1 MAKSMV
7 NPVLQAKQQGMAL
20 LMALV
25 MLAIAMTLAAGIW
38 YNSRL
43 SLFRSHNLQ
52 QNMQAQHL
60 SRGLLVWASDIL
72 EKDYME
78 AEQAYDSH
86 SDPWQQGIKG
96 LIVEQAV
103 LSGELVGMNHLFNIN
118 NLVIDQQV
126 STVHLDYFI
135 RLLTALNLDVH
146 IADKIIDWIDADQ
159 ETRPGGAEDFAYA
172 GENPPYKT
180 AGKPFLHI
188 LQLKLLAG
196 LDEDQFQRL
205 LPYVSALPIE
215 NGATK
220 MNINTLQPIMI
231 KALDPAI
238 KEELAIR
245 IHQQGQANFTR
256 LDDFYQFEEMKFLLE
271 LKQNKDIIN
280 QLIDVRTLFLQA
292 KTQVDFKESSHL
304 AYALLKR
311 NNNGASRVL
320 MRSSTPFIE

>member
-1 MAKSMV
+1 MAEPMTKIMMPS
-7 NPVLQAKQQGMAL
+7 KQQGMAL

-86 SDPWQQGIKG
+86 SDPWHQGIQG
-96 LIVEQAV
+96 LIVEQSV
-103 LSGELVGMNHLFNIN
+103 LSGDLTGMNHLFNIN
-118 NLVIDQQV
+118 NLVIDQQD
-126 STVHLDYFI
+126 STVHLEYFT
-135 RLLTALNLDVH
+135 RLLNALNLDIK

-159 ETRPGGAEDFAYA
+159 EPRPGGAEDFAYA

-180 AGKPFLHI
+180 AGRAFLHI
-188 LQLKLLAG
+188 QQLQLLAG
-196 LDEDQFQRL
+196 MDDDQFQRL
-205 LPYVSALPIE
+205 RPYVSALPIE
-215 NGATK
+215 NSPTK
-220 MNINTLQPIMI
+220 MNINTLPSIMI

-245 IHQQGQANFTR
+245 IYQQGQANFTR
-256 LDDFYQFEEMKFLLE
+256 IEDFYEFEDLSYLPELQNNKEIVNLLIGV
-271 LKQNKDIIN
+271 Q
-280 QLIDVRTLFLQA
+280 TLFLQA
-292 KTQVDFKESSHL
+292 KTQVDFKESSHV

-311 NNNGASRVL
+311 DDNGASRVL
-320 MRSSTPFIE
+320 MRSSAPFIE

>member
-1 MAKSMV
+1 MAEFVVKPKK
-7 NPVLQAKQQGMAL
+7 NQQGMAL

-25 MLAIAMTLAAGIW
+25 MVAIAMTLATGIW

-60 SRGLLVWASDIL
+60 SRGLLIWASDIL

-78 AEQAYDSH
+78 SGQAYDTH
-86 SDPWQQGIKG
+86 SDPWHQGIQG
-96 LIVEQAV
+96 LIVEQSL
-103 LSGELVGMNHLFNIN
+103 LSGDLTGMNHLFNIN

-126 STVHLDYFI
+126 STVHLDYFT
-135 RLLTALNLDVH
+135 RLLTSLNLDVH
-146 IADKIIDWIDADQ
+146 IADKVIDWIDADQ
-159 ETRPGGAEDFAYA
+159 EPRPGGAEDFAYA
-172 GENPPYKT
+172 GESPPYKT

-188 LQLKLLAG
+188 QQLKLLAG
-196 LDEDQFQRL
+196 MDDDQFQRL

-220 MNINTLQPIMI
+220 MNINTMPPLMI

-238 KEELAIR
+238 KEQLAIR
-245 IHQQGQANFTR
+245 IYQQGQASFTR
-256 LDDFYQFEEMKFLLE
+256 LDDFYEFEGVKFLLE
-271 LKQNKDIIN
+271 LQPNKEIIN
-280 QLIDVRTLFLQA
+280 QLIDVQTLFLQA

-311 NNNGASRVL
+311 NDNGASQVL
-320 MRSSTPFIE
+320 MRSSAPFIE